1 MPTELKG
8 DTELRK
14 ALRGF
19 EADLSTELYKEMD
32 RLFLPIVRKARGFI
46 PAQINLSGWQKG
58 TQKGK
63 WEYRAWNRNEAIAG
77 IGYSVKPSKPN
88 RKGFVS
94 LARIVNASAAA
105 AIYETAGRKNPDG
118 AKHNQMVNA
127 YFGQGETKGSR
138 PPGYYRV
145 RDDDKTKSSS
155 NNPFAG
161 GQFIDAINEQGL
173 IVDASNR
180 TGPGRR
186 GRKMK
191 GRAIFRAWKEDGGKT
206 QGAIGKAIEASKK
219 EFYAQ
224 LGRR

>member
-32 RLFLPIVRKARGFI
+32 RLFAPIVRKARGFI
-46 PAQINLSGWQKG
+46 PAQIDLSGWQKG

-63 WEYRAWNRNEAIAG
+63 WEYRAWNTSEAIAG

-94 LARIVNASAAA
+94 LARIVNASAAG
-105 AIYETAGRKNPDG
+105 AIYETAGRKT
-118 AKHNQMVNA
+118 
-127 YFGQGETKGSR
+127 E
-138 PPGYYRV
+138 
-145 RDDDKTKSSS
+145 
-155 NNPFAG
+155 G
-161 GQFIDAINEQGL
+161 GKDLRGGHFIDSLDEQGL
-173 IVDASNR
+173 IVDASKQ

-191 GRAIFRAWKEDGGKT
+191 GRAIFRAWKEDQGKT
-206 QGAIGKAIEASKK
+206 KGAIGKAIEASKK